1 MSLICTRKCVCP
13 DSSHNQTWQPCSSF
27 FASPLRMCRNS
38 HNQEQ
43 VGWCLLRFLSWE
55 QVIPVRRER
64 RRNWIHKKMAPLQ
77 KHGLLLWA
85 KFLEGIRQL
94 QLTFLLWLSSLDVYA
109 LYVCNYVLQT
119 HFFGKFEKKKEQ
131 VNFWPPTPPMQCF
144 CTE

>member
-94 QLTFLLWLSSLDVYA
+94 KLPFLIWLSSLDVYA
-109 LYVCNYVLQT
+109 LNVTRYVYTANTNYC
-119 HFFGKFEKKKEQ
+119 GKLEKKR
-131 VNFWPPTPPMQCF
+131 NR
-144 CTE
+144 